1 MPSNNG
7 FVAIGTETF
16 AVAYF
21 DNFKVKSA
29 KVAAEVSPPTYMI
42 YESTSERRNIHRSSA
57 QPDSPNV
64 IHMQQFEETVKE
76 KETIYL

>member
-29 KVAAEVSPPTYMI
+29 KVAAGVSPPTYMM
-42 YESTSERRNIHRSSA
+42 YESTSGRRNIYRSSPEPNS
-57 QPDSPNV
+57 QNV
-64 IHMQQFEETVKE
+64 IHMQQFKETVKE
-76 KETIYL
+76 KESVYL

>member
-1 MPSNNG
+1 MPSSNG
-7 FVAIGTETF
+7 FVAIGTEIF

-57 QPDSPNV
+57 QPNNQNV
-64 IHMQQFEETVKE
+64 IHMQQFDETVRE
-76 KETIYL
+76 KESVYL